1 MLGFERPHEP
11 IKEPFASQLIEQLI
25 RIYKGE
31 YNEEDLVQMKRTKES
46 LSKYHA
52 IWVDK
57 EDNKN

>member
-11 IKEPFASQLIEQLI
+11 IKEPFFSQLIEQLI

-31 YNEEDLVQMKRTKES
+31 YNEEDLAQMKRTKES